1 MKRWAVCFTSTDGM
15 VNWVSQG
22 AGSSNNVQMA
32 YLYSKKGLAENKA
45 KYFRE
50 RPEWFSNVSIIQFDV
65 ALDFEEA
72 K

>member
-1 MKRWAVCFTSTDGM
+1 MKRWAVRFTSNDGT
-15 VNWVSQG
+15 VSWVSQG
-22 AGSSNNVQMA
+22 AGSSENVQMA

-50 RPEWFSNVSIIQFDV
+50 RTEWFSNVSIVQFDV